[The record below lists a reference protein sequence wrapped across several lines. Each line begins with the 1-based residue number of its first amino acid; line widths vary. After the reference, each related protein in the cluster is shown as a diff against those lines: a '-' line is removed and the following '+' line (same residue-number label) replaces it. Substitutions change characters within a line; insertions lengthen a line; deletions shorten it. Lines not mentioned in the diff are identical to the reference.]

1 MKYMG
6 SKRRY
11 VKYLL
16 PIILE
21 NRKNGQWYVE
31 PFVGGCN
38 VIENVKGN
46 RAGIDINRYLISM
59 WQALQDG
66 WIPPE
71 NISEEEYVDIRDN
84 KECYPEYLIGYVG
97 FNLSYAGKWWG
108 GYARDGAR
116 KRNYGDEAFRHIMK
130 QVPKIKDVFFVDG
143 DYLEMEFKD
152 ICTIYCDPPYQNA
165 TQYKDRFDHDSF
177 WNWCR
182 ERRAE
187 GHKIFISEYSA
198 PEDFKC
204 VWEKAVNNTLVQ
216 NTGSKQGVERL
227 FV

>member
-1 MKYMG
+1 MG

-21 NRKNGQWYVE
+21 NRKNGQWDVE

-38 VIENVKGN
+38 VIKNVKGN

-116 KRNYGDEAFRHIMK
+116 KRNYGD
-130 QVPKIKDVFFVDG
+130 
-143 DYLEMEFKD
+143 
-152 ICTIYCDPPYQNA
+152 
-165 TQYKDRFDHDSF
+165 
-177 WNWCR
+177 
-182 ERRAE
+182 
-187 GHKIFISEYSA
+187 
-198 PEDFKC
+198 
-204 VWEKAVNNTLVQ
+204 
-216 NTGSKQGVERL
+216 
-227 FV
+227 